1 MWTSYVEGAYPF
13 KEAHPSVL
21 VIASSIANND
31 SDRGREKNGA
41 LLVNILCA
49 GGPL

>member
-1 MWTSYVEGAYPF
+1 MEGAYPF

-31 SDRGREKNGA
+31 SDRGQWEKNGA